1 MSGLQAGLVD
11 RLFRRESGQA
21 VAILARIL
29 GDLDRAEEA
38 VQDAFVVALERWPV
52 SGVPENPAAWIV
64 TAARNRAIDRI
75 RREQR
80 WAARRV
86 ALEAELRALG
96 GGEDEDAEPVS
107 VVPDERLRLIFTTC
121 HPALEPEVRVALTL
135 RVLGGLSTG
144 EVARA
149 FFVSEAAMAQRIVR
163 AKRKIATAGI
173 PYEVPRDADLPE
185 RLRSVLAT
193 VYLVFNAGYG
203 PPVRAAFVAEA
214 VRLGRVLLALMP
226 DEPEVLAL
234 LALMRLQ
241 DSRRDTR
248 VDDAGRLVLLAD
260 QDRSRWDQAAI
271 AEGMTLTARAWRYGR
286 MGTYLLQASVAC
298 EHARGSDWRRILWL
312 YDRMYELSPTAVVAL
327 NRAVAVAEVR
337 GPAAALSELD
347 ALDLDAY
354 HLFHATRADL
364 LRRLGR
370 DADAAAAYRAALER
384 TESEVERE
392 FLERRLAALGPGQ
405 DDGL

>member
-1 MSGLQAGLVD
+1 
-11 RLFRRESGQA
+11 
-21 VAILARIL
+21 
-29 GDLDRAEEA
+29 
-38 VQDAFVVALERWPV
+38 V
-52 SGVPENPAAWIV
+52 SGVPDNPAAWIV

-75 RREQR
+75 RRERR
-80 WAARRV
+80 WAGRRT

-121 HPALEPEVRVALTL
+121 HPALEPEARVALTL
-135 RVLGGLSTG
+135 RVLGGLNTS

-149 FFVSEAAMAQRIVR
+149 FFISEAAMAQRIVR
-163 AKRKIATAGI
+163 AKRKIAMAGI
-173 PYEVPRDADLPE
+173 KYEVPRDSDLPE

-203 PPVRAAFVAEA
+203 PPVRGAFVAEA
-214 VRLGRVLLALMP
+214 VRLGRVLVALMP
-226 DEPEVLAL
+226 DEPEALAL

-241 DSRRDTR
+241 DSRRDAR
-248 VDDAGRLVLLAD
+248 VDASGRLVLLAD

-286 MGTYLLQASVAC
+286 MGPYLLQASVAC

-327 NRAVAVAEVR
+327 NRAVAVAEVS
-337 GPAAALSELD
+337 GPAAALEVLD
-347 ALDLDAY
+347 TLDLDAY
-354 HLFHATRADL
+354 HLFHGTRADL
-364 LRRLGR
+364 LRRLDR
-370 DADAAAAYRAALER
+370 RPEAADAYRAALER
-384 TESEVERE
+384 TDSEVERE
-392 FLERRLAALGPGQ
+392 FLERRLEAL
-405 DDGL
+405 